1 MTKDLSWLFFVGQ
14 GDKYLGFRFADREK
28 QPDGSWK
35 ILPQRWD
42 AEEKRFV
49 ANYDHPEHWTVEK
62 SHSHWRSSAFLSH
75 LQAKHRGLVA
85 TDDSGCTDVPFIA
98 SDLDRHHNEPAKQ
111 HIERV
116 IRTLRAC
123 IRLYP
128 HLRWLAEVN
137 NKNGS
142 TKLYGISHKGIPI
155 CRAKEVAKELYQV
168 VVQITGNPK
177 TEVFPHN
184 MTQILLPCRADKTT
198 IIDTGILSK
207 VQRYK
212 VVNGKRVYYDA
223 YSMIELY
230 GWMNRSGQCDEST
243 LQQVLENVCK
253 CPMRDIADVKYNKPV
268 NRLEELKNEAYL
280 EAMGLKERESLPL
293 PLSSLRSDKDRPLG
307 RPPQRSINGGLGP
320 DGVPSPTSLDDIR
333 STANAFDRK
342 RLFTQWLSRHLRRV
356 PTLEEVL
363 SAYKS
368 YKMYGGSWDDN
379 LGKRRSDFVQI
390 IKYVERSFNSE
401 LCGQGKSHR
410 PELNKE
416 VMKWRGRMTA
426 QFMLGKTYSVII
438 NQTVRYDEYGN
449 RIVSDGKQRYVNGQH
464 LSYVMGIV
472 AYVMLTSQRGD
483 GSIRRKSIQGWWEDL
498 AKEGKLPAWSV
509 DYWLACRQVLED
521 IGWIV
526 VDDTYSHR
534 EHRSKTAE
542 ITYSDQPLVG
552 TIYAY
557 PTTTY
562 NYPPTSIMVVTHSS
576 PEKSGSSDKTT
587 PRPPPRG
594 QPPPIRRFTPSK
606 QEQNSWN

>member
-1 MTKDLSWLFFVGQ
+1 MTQDLSWLFFVGQ
-14 GDKYLGFRFADREK
+14 GDKYLGFHFADRTL

-35 ILPQRWD
+35 PVTKKYDYELKRWI
-42 AEEKRFV
+42 AE
-49 ANYDHPEHWTVEK
+49 YDHPEHWTVEK
-62 SHSHWRSSAFLSH
+62 SHSHWRCSSLLSH
-75 LQAKHRGLVA
+75 IQGKHRGLVA

-155 CRAKEVAKELYQV
+155 CRAKEMAKELYQV

-198 IIDTGILSK
+198 IIDTGILGK

-212 VVNGKRVYYDA
+212 VLNGKRVYYDA
-223 YSMIELY
+223 YSMIDLSD
-230 GWMNRSGQCDEST
+230 WMNGHEQCDEIT
-243 LQQVLENVCK
+243 LKQVLENVCK
-253 CPMRDIADVKYNKPV
+253 CPIKDIADVKYNKPV
-268 NRLEELKNEAYL
+268 NRLEELRNEAYL
-280 EAMGLKERESLPL
+280 EAMGLRDVDIEANA
-293 PLSSLRSDKDRPLG
+293 
-307 RPPQRSINGGLGP
+307 SISNAPAGGIKCGLEP
-320 DGVPSPTSLDDIR
+320 DGVSSRTSLNDIR

-342 RLFTQWLSRHLRRV
+342 RLFTQWLSRQLRRV

-390 IKYVERSFNSE
+390 IKYVEKSFNSE
-401 LCGQGKSHR
+401 LCGQGKSDR

-426 QFMLGKTYSVII
+426 HFMLGKTFSVII
-438 NQTVRYDEYGN
+438 NQTVRYDEYGS
-449 RIVSDGKQRYVNGQH
+449 RIVSGGKRRYVNGQH
-464 LSYVMGIV
+464 ISYVMGIA
-472 AYVMLTSQRGD
+472 AYVMLTSKLGD

-542 ITYSDQPLVG
+542 ITYTDQPLVG
-552 TIYAY
+552 TIYLF
-557 PTTTY
+557 PITTY

-576 PEKSGSSDKTT
+576 PEKSGSTDKTS

-594 QPPPIRRFTPSK
+594 QPPPIVRFTPSK